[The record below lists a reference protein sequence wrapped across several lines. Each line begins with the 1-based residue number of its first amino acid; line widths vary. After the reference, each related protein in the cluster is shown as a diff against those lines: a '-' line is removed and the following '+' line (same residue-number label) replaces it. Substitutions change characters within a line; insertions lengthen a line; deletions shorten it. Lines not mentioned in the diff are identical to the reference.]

1 MNKILI
7 IQKSENNKS
16 ISTKNFTL
24 VLQIIFIC
32 VNVDHRTHLDIT
44 IDCKTFFFVFN
55 ETEIVD
61 AVKLIF
67 SFGVKLGEQH
77 DTIYI
82 HPL

>member
-44 IDCKTFFFVFN
+44 NFFVFN
-55 ETEIVD
+55 ETEKVD

-77 DTIYI
+77 DTIY
-82 HPL
+82 L